1 MAERNAKLVLVPKV
15 RLWWYLPALVPILAL
30 FYFGFSGVI
39 HPILGLVGLFLLVFW
54 LMSLIFALV
63 SRLRRTPTE
72 PRQ

>member
-1 MAERNAKLVLVPKV
+1 MAERKQKLVLLPKV
-15 RLWWYLPALVPILAL
+15 RLWWYLPALLPIVAL

-39 HPILGLVGLFLLVFW
+39 PPIFGMVGLFLLIFW

-63 SRLRRTPTE
+63 SRLSRRPKE

>member
-1 MAERNAKLVLVPKV
+1 MTDRKQKLVLLPKV
-15 RLWWYLPALVPILAL
+15 RLWWYLPALVPIVAL

-63 SRLRRTPTE
+63 SRLRRPKE

>member
-1 MAERNAKLVLVPKV
+1 MAERNAKLVLVRKV
-15 RLWWYLPALVPILAL
+15 RLWWYLPALVPIVAL

-39 HPILGLVGLFLLVFW
+39 HPIFGLIGLFLLIFW

-63 SRLRRTPTE
+63 SRFSRRPKE